1 MQVTQY
7 SQANTLYGDLVVK
20 DTDAALASSATVTA
34 YLVAVNGTN
43 AGKWFKASDE
53 TWSAT
58 EASAGSGTYVGGA
71 LWSCS
76 VATAAWFSNGTYKV
90 YWKDAGATCK
100 PYSDDVVCPTGASTF
115 IGSAPGVLDVCNM
128 AIALVGGAAG
138 AQIEMLDTIDGTP
151 SDPSAAKTVAWCQLF
166 YPRARNKVLLK
177 LAGPR
182 AKQYI
187 DPGAALDD
195 SSAITN
201 NGWTYCYSRPPSM
214 LKVISVIQQDSH
226 NAQLAAVP
234 NPYVRYYPDQTIPLP
249 QLYSEVPYEEI
260 GGQICCDYESIFV
273 YGVVAEVDVT
283 KWIEST
289 VFAVASELAWEI
301 SRVCGAEVGVQQSL
315 HKDAVY
321 AFHEAM
327 ADQQSE
333 VYVAPQQVFV
343 DHSLF

>member
-1 MQVTQY
+1 
-7 SQANTLYGDLVVK
+7 
-20 DTDAALASSATVTA
+20 
-34 YLVAVNGTN
+34 
-43 AGKWFKASDE
+43 
-53 TWSAT
+53 
-58 EASAGSGTYVGGA
+58 
-71 LWSCS
+71 
-76 VATAAWFSNGTYKV
+76 
-90 YWKDAGATCK
+90 
-100 PYSDDVVCPTGASTF
+100 
-115 IGSAPGVLDVCNM
+115 
-128 AIALVGGAAG
+128 
-138 AQIEMLDTIDGTP
+138 
-151 SDPSAAKTVAWCQLF
+151 
-166 YPRARNKVLLK
+166 
-177 LAGPR
+177 
-182 AKQYI
+182 
-187 DPGAALDD
+187 
-195 SSAITN
+195 
-201 NGWTYCYSRPPSM
+201 M